1 MNLTEKK
8 SKKAALAKKEHNE
21 LDNLS
26 YKVSSIESLK
36 VYVGKFHTYSNRI
49 KLSIGRPMF
58 HMTDLLIPTFEAEN
72 HPAHTGLTDNQLKIK
87 RDLYKMLW

>member
-26 YKVSSIESLK
+26 SKVSSIESLK
-36 VYVGKFHTYSNRI
+36 VYVGSLTLTPTA
-49 KLSIGRPMF
+49 LSFQSVDQRF
-58 HMTDLLIPTFEAEN
+58 T
-72 HPAHTGLTDNQLKIK
+72 
-87 RDLYKMLW
+87 